1 MPGHGRGPGSPTMP
15 EVQTAVEVRS
25 LIPYYGRNRNAT
37 TRFDSLP
44 FSGLS
49 SRWSL
54 WSWPC
59 QHRRTSQVMEA
70 PISTGLLG
78 SLAGIGA
85 VIILVLL
92 NGFFVA
98 TEFALVSVRRT
109 RIQHL
114 AAAGNRRAESV
125 LDRINHLDTYIAA
138 TQLGITI
145 ASLALGWI
153 GEPAIAHLL
162 EPAINALPFEVGSG
176 LRHTISFIV
185 AFSIVTSLH
194 IVIGE
199 LAPKSLALQRPEET
213 ALAVSTAIHIFLKIF
228 RPIIMA
234 LNFVGNQVVKL
245 LGFEPTGGH
254 ATVQS
259 ADELLLSLSASR
271 EAGLVNQASHDLVGR
286 AFSLNDLQARHVM
299 VPRTEVTSLP
309 IDSSLEDIVQLA
321 KDSSFARVPVYDGD
335 TDHMVGIIK
344 TKRLL
349 SVFLDHAQSR
359 NENGNEETSD
369 PFDIRDYMTEPMV
382 VPENVPATEVLTSMR
397 ESHTQ
402 IAVVIDE
409 YGGTAGIV
417 TLQDI
422 VEHLIGHIQDEVDP
436 EAVNRAPTPEGELNL
451 DGLMGLAELR
461 EVYGIDLDTEE
472 YDVETLGGYV
482 FFVLGRQA
490 QIGDNITAPD
500 GEVLEVAELDGL
512 RVSRVRILPRQTA
525 PEDAETDLALAGM
538 AN

>member
-1 MPGHGRGPGSPTMP
+1 M
-15 EVQTAVEVRS
+15 
-25 LIPYYGRNRNAT
+25 
-37 TRFDSLP
+37 
-44 FSGLS
+44 
-49 SRWSL
+49 
-54 WSWPC
+54 
-59 QHRRTSQVMEA
+59 RRTFQVMED

-78 SLAGIGA
+78 SVAGIGA
-85 VIILVLL
+85 VIVLVLL

-109 RIQHL
+109 RIQQL
-114 AAAGNRRAESV
+114 AAEGNRRAEAV

-153 GEPAIAHLL
+153 GEPAIARLL
-162 EPAINALPFEVGSG
+162 EPGIEALPFEVGSG
-176 LRHTISFIV
+176 FRHTISFVV
-185 AFSIVTSLH
+185 AFSLVTSLH

-199 LAPKSLALQRPEET
+199 LAPKSLALQRPEDT
-213 ALAVSTAIHIFLKIF
+213 AMAVSTPIHVFMKIF
-228 RPIIMA
+228 RPVIVG
-234 LNFVGNQVVKL
+234 LNWVGNRVVKL
-245 LGFEPTGGH
+245 FGIEPTGGH
-254 ATVQS
+254 AAVQS
-259 ADELLLSLSASR
+259 TDELLLSISASR

-309 IDSSLEDIVQLA
+309 IDASIADIIRLA
-321 KDSSFARVPVYDGD
+321 KESTFTRVPVYDGD

-344 TKRLL
+344 TKLLL
-349 SVFLDHAQSR
+349 SLFLDHAQ
-359 NENGNEETSD
+359 NGNGNGNSGYHENP
-369 PFDIRDYMTEPMV
+369 PFDIREYITEPML
-382 VPENVPATEVLTSMR
+382 VPENVPATEVLTRMR
-397 ESHTQ
+397 QDHAQ

-422 VEHLIGHIQDEVDP
+422 VEHLIGHIQEEGDANE
-436 EAVNRAPTPEGELNL
+436 ELHAPGPNGELHL

-461 EVYGIDLDTEE
+461 DLYGIDLDTEE

-490 QIGDNITAPD
+490 QIGDEIAAPA
-500 GEVLEVAELDGL
+500 GEVLKVEELDGL
-512 RVSRVRILPRQTA
+512 RVARVGIRPREIADESLVSTGTA
-525 PEDAETDLALAGM
+525 A
-538 AN
+538 

>member
-1 MPGHGRGPGSPTMP
+1 
-15 EVQTAVEVRS
+15 
-25 LIPYYGRNRNAT
+25 
-37 TRFDSLP
+37 
-44 FSGLS
+44 
-49 SRWSL
+49 
-54 WSWPC
+54 
-59 QHRRTSQVMEA
+59 MED

-78 SLAGIGA
+78 SLAGIA
-85 VIILVLL
+85 SVIILVLL

-109 RIQHL
+109 RIQTL
-114 AAAGNRRAESV
+114 AAEGNRRAEAV

-153 GEPAIAHLL
+153 GEPAIARLL
-162 EPAINALPFEVGSG
+162 EPGIEALPFDVNSG
-176 LRHTISFIV
+176 FRHTISFFV
-185 AFSIVTSLH
+185 AFSLVTSLH

-213 ALAVSTAIHIFLKIF
+213 ALAVSTPIHIFLKIF
-228 RPIIMA
+228 RPFIVA
-234 LNFVGNQVVKL
+234 LNWVGNQVVKL
-245 LGFEPTGGH
+245 FGIEPSGGH
-254 ATVQS
+254 AMVQS
-259 ADELLLSLSASR
+259 TDELLLSITASR

-309 IDSSLEDIVQLA
+309 VDASIDDVIRLA
-321 KDSSFARVPVYDGD
+321 TDSTFTRVPVYDGD

-349 SVFLDHAQSR
+349 SVFLEHAQ
-359 NENGNEETSD
+359 NGHASNGVHNTK
-369 PFDIRDYMTEPMV
+369 PFDIRDYMTEPML
-382 VPENVPATEVLTSMR
+382 VPENVPATEVLARMR
-397 ESHTQ
+397 EDHSQ

-422 VEHLIGHIQDEVDP
+422 VEHLIGHIQDEGD
-436 EAVNRAPTPEGELNL
+436 ATTDQQAPGPNGELHL

-461 EVYGIDLDTEE
+461 DMYGVDLDTTE

-490 QIGDNITAPD
+490 QIGDEITTLD
-500 GEVLEVAELDGL
+500 GRRLRVEELDGL
-512 RVSRVRILPRQTA
+512 RVARVGVRP
-525 PEDAETDLALAGM
+525 PEVVAESLVPAG
-538 AN
+538 AAA